1 MINLKGVNLYLI
13 GMMGCGKS
21 TTGRALAKH
30 LGYGFVD
37 TDNLITQLT
46 GKAITDIF
54 AESGEAHFRQ
64 IESKVLS
71 EVAAHTKL
79 VVATGGGIV
88 LEQKNWSYL
97 QHGLVIWL
105 DVEAEQLWQ
114 RLQADQSRPLL
125 QKPNPQQVLEK
136 LLIQRRPLYRQ
147 ADVHILLKPDQS
159 VESVCQFVVQEITK
173 VLRPEAIPQS
183 PQD

>member
-1 MINLKGVNLYLI
+1 MINLKGVNLYLV

-21 TTGRALAKH
+21 TTGRALAKQ
-30 LGYGFVD
+30 LGYGFID
-37 TDNLITQLT
+37 TDDLITQLT

-64 IESKVLS
+64 VESKVLS

-88 LEQKNWSYL
+88 LEKKNWSFL
-97 QHGLVIWL
+97 RHGLVVWL

-125 QKPNPQQVLEK
+125 QKPNPQQVLEV
-136 LLIQRRPLYRQ
+136 LLTQRRPLYRQ
-147 ADVHILLKPDQS
+147 ADAHILLKPNQT
-159 VESVCQFVVQEITK
+159 VESVCESVVQEITK
-173 VLRPEAIPQS
+173 VLRPEAS

>member
-1 MINLKGVNLYLI
+1 MINLKGVNLYLV

-21 TTGRALAKH
+21 TTGRALAKQ

-37 TDNLITQLT
+37 TDDLITQLT
-46 GKAITDIF
+46 GQAITDIF
-54 AESGEAHFRQ
+54 AESGEDYFRQ
-64 IESKVLS
+64 VESKVLS

-88 LEQKNWSYL
+88 LEKQNWSFL

-125 QKPNPQQVLEK
+125 QKPNPQQVLDE
-136 LLIQRRPLYRQ
+136 LLSQRRPLYRQ
-147 ADVHILLKPDQS
+147 ADIHILLKPDQT
-159 VESVCQFVVQEITK
+159 VESVCESVVQEITK
-173 VLRPEAIPQS
+173 ILRPEAS

>member
-1 MINLKGVNLYLI
+1 MLNLKGVNLYLV

-21 TTGRALAKH
+21 TTGRALAKQ

-37 TDNLITQLT
+37 TDDLITQLT
-46 GKAITDIF
+46 GQAITDIF
-54 AESGEAHFRQ
+54 AESGEDHFRQ
-64 IESKVLS
+64 VESKVLS
-71 EVAAHTKL
+71 EVAAHTNL

-88 LEQKNWSYL
+88 LDKKNWSFL

-105 DVEAEQLWQ
+105 DVEAKQLWQ

-125 QKPNPQQVLEK
+125 QKPNPQQVLEE
-136 LLIQRRPLYRQ
+136 LLTQRRPLYRQ
-147 ADVHILLKPDQS
+147 SDVHILLKPDQS
-159 VESVCQFVVQEITK
+159 VESVCESVVQKITK
-173 VLRPEAIPQS
+173 VLRPEAS

>member
-1 MINLKGVNLYLI
+1 MINLKGVNLYLV

-21 TTGRALAKH
+21 TTGRALAKQ

-37 TDNLITQLT
+37 TDDLITQLT
-46 GKAITDIF
+46 GQAITDIF
-54 AESGEAHFRQ
+54 AESGEDYFRQ
-64 IESKVLS
+64 VESKVLS

-88 LEQKNWSYL
+88 LEKQNWSFL

-125 QKPNPQQVLEK
+125 QKPNPQQVLDE
-136 LLIQRRPLYRQ
+136 LLTQRRPLYRQ
-147 ADVHILLKPDQS
+147 ADIHILLKPNQT
-159 VESVCQFVVQEITK
+159 VESVCESVVQEITK
-173 VLRPEAIPQS
+173 ILRPEAS

>member
-21 TTGRALAKH
+21 TTGRALAKQ

-37 TDNLITQLT
+37 TDDLITQLT

-64 IESKVLS
+64 VESKVLS

-88 LEQKNWSYL
+88 LEKKNWSFL

-105 DVEAEQLWQ
+105 DVESKQLWQ

-125 QKPNPQQVLEK
+125 QKPNPQQVLED
-136 LLIQRRPLYRQ
+136 LLTQRRPLYRQ

-159 VESVCQFVVQEITK
+159 VESVGQSVIQEITK
-173 VLRPEAIPQS
+173 VLRPEATPEV
-183 PQD
+183 PED

>member
-1 MINLKGVNLYLI
+1 MINLKGVNLYLV

-21 TTGRALAKH
+21 TTGRALAKQ

-37 TDNLITQLT
+37 TDDLITQLT

-54 AESGEAHFRQ
+54 AESGENYFRQ
-64 IESKVLS
+64 VESKVLS

-88 LEQKNWSYL
+88 LEKKNWSFL

-114 RLQADQSRPLL
+114 RLQEDQSRPLL
-125 QKPNPQQVLEK
+125 QKLNPQQVLEE
-136 LLIQRRPLYRQ
+136 LLTQRRPLYRQ
-147 ADVHILLKPDQS
+147 ADVHILLKPNQAL
-159 VESVCQFVVQEITK
+159 ESVCDSVIQEITK
-173 VLRPEAIPQS
+173 VLRPEAS
-183 PQD
+183 SQD

>member
-1 MINLKGVNLYLI
+1 MLNLKGVNLYLV

-21 TTGRALAKH
+21 TTGRALAKQ

-37 TDNLITQLT
+37 TDDLITQLT
-46 GKAITDIF
+46 GQAITDIF
-54 AESGEAHFRQ
+54 AESGEDHFRQ
-64 IESKVLS
+64 VESKVLS
-71 EVAAHTKL
+71 EVAAHTNL

-88 LEQKNWSYL
+88 LDKKNWSFL

-105 DVEAEQLWQ
+105 DVETEQLWQ

-125 QKPNPQQVLEK
+125 QKPNPQQVLEE
-136 LLIQRRPLYRQ
+136 LLTQRRPLYRQ

-159 VESVCQFVVQEITK
+159 VESVCASAVQEITK
-173 VLRPEAIPQS
+173 VLRPEAS

>member
-1 MINLKGVNLYLI
+1 MINLKGVNLYLV

-21 TTGRALAKH
+21 TTGRALAKQ

-37 TDNLITQLT
+37 TDDLITQLT
-46 GKAITDIF
+46 GQAITDIF
-54 AESGEAHFRQ
+54 AESGEDYFRQ
-64 IESKVLS
+64 VESKVLS

-88 LEQKNWSYL
+88 LEKQNWSFL

-125 QKPNPQQVLEK
+125 QKPNPQQVLDE
-136 LLIQRRPLYRQ
+136 LLTQRRPLYRQ
-147 ADVHILLKPDQS
+147 ADIHILLKPDQI
-159 VESVCQFVVQEITK
+159 VESVCESVVQEITK
-173 VLRPEAIPQS
+173 ILRPEAS